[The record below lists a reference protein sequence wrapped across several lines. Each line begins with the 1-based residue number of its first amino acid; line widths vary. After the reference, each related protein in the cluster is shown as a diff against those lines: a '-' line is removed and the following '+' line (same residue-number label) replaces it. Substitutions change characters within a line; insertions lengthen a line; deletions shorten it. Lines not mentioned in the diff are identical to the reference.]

1 MATIDLS
8 APRSR
13 FGFPTATLGARA
25 DRAPWHGPL
34 LANSALMAT
43 LVVVSIVGMLVDDR
57 MLLGESVWLKPAKF
71 GLAFGLYGVTLA
83 WILRLPHRG
92 RRATWWLGTV
102 FAVTGVLDVGFIAL
116 QAARG
121 TFSHFNTAT
130 DPVNQIGQ
138 QVFSSGVPGLFL
150 ANLVLA
156 VIISWQK
163 LADRPTR
170 IALKAGLWLAVA
182 GMMLGYLMGFT
193 GPQLVRQADGTVVGL
208 MAGHTVGPDAPAG
221 AARDGVGAMPITHWS
236 TSGGDLRIPHFVGL
250 HGIQV
255 LLLLAV
261 VLVAL
266 APRYGWLRTETT
278 RAALLVVAVLGYFG
292 LLTLVLW
299 QALRGQPLTSPDIAT
314 AGAGAALAL
323 LVAGGVT
330 VVYLRAREALSD
342 TETTTTENRLTYT

>member
-1 MATIDLS
+1 MATIDLTHTL
-8 APRSR
+8 SR
-13 FGFPTATLGARA
+13 FRSPAAPART
-25 DRAPWHGPL
+25 DRAPWHVPL
-34 LANSALMAT
+34 LVNSALMAA
-43 LVVVSIVGMLVDDR
+43 LVLVSTVGMLVDDR
-57 MLLGESVWLKPAKF
+57 ELLGESVWLKPAKF
-71 GLAFGLYGVTLA
+71 GLAFALYGLTLA

-102 FAVTGVLDVGFIAL
+102 FAITGIADVGFIAL

-121 TFSHFNTAT
+121 TFSHFNTAS

-138 QVFSSGVPGLFL
+138 QVFTSGVPGLFL

-156 VIISWQK
+156 LIISWQK

-208 MAGHTVGPDAPAG
+208 MAGHTVRAG
-221 AARDGVGAMPITHWS
+221 GAHGDAARDGLGAMPITHWS
-236 TSGGDLRIPHFVGL
+236 TTGGDLRIPHFVGL

-261 VLVAL
+261 ALLAL
-266 APRYGWLRTETT
+266 APRYRWLRTEPV
-278 RAALLVVAVLGYFG
+278 RAALLGVAVLGYFG

-299 QALRGQPLTSPDIAT
+299 QALRGQPLTSPDLAT
-314 AGAGAALAL
+314 AGAATALAL
-323 LVAGGVT
+323 FVAGGVT
-330 VVYLRAREALSD
+330 AVYLRARTGTAI
-342 TETTTTENRLTYT
+342 ET

>member
-1 MATIDLS
+1 MATIEFPHPLFRVRFRT
-8 APRSR
+8 APA
-13 FGFPTATLGARA
+13 GTGTA
-25 DRAPWHGPL
+25 RAPWHRPL
-34 LANSALMAT
+34 LVNSALMAV
-43 LVVVSIVGMLVDDR
+43 LVAVSLVGMLVDER

-71 GLAFGLYGVTLA
+71 GFAFALYGVTLA

-92 RRATWWLGTV
+92 RRVTWWLGTV
-102 FAVTGVLDVGFIAL
+102 FAVTGVADVGFIAV

-138 QVFSSGVPGLFL
+138 QVFAFGVPGLFV

-156 VIISWQK
+156 AIISWQK

-182 GMMLGYLMGFT
+182 GMALGYLMGFT

-208 MAGHTVGPDAPAG
+208 MAGHTVVAG
-221 AARDGVGAMPITHWS
+221 GATGDAARDGLGAMPITHWS
-236 TSGGDLRIPHFVGL
+236 TTGGDLRIPHFVGL

-255 LLLLAV
+255 LLVLVV
-261 VLVAL
+261 VLTAL
-266 APRYGWLRTETT
+266 ASRYRWLRTETV
-278 RAALLVVAVLGYFG
+278 RAALLGVGVLGYTG

-299 QALRGQPLTSPDIAT
+299 QALRGQPLTSPDPAT
-314 AGAGAALAL
+314 GAAAAALAV
-323 LVAGGVT
+323 LVGGGVT
-330 VVYLRAREALSD
+330 AVYLRGREPAAG
-342 TETTTTENRLTYT
+342 TELTQR

>member
-8 APRSR
+8 HTLSR
-13 FGFPTATLGARA
+13 FRTAPPRTATE
-25 DRAPWHGPL
+25 RAPWHGPL
-34 LANSALMAT
+34 LVNSALMAA
-43 LVVVSIVGMLVDDR
+43 LVVVSMIGMVVDDR
-57 MLLGESVWLKPAKF
+57 LLLGESVWLKPAKF

-102 FAVTGVLDVGFIAL
+102 FAVAGVLDVGFIAL

-138 QVFSSGVPGLFL
+138 QVFMSGVPGLFV

-182 GMMLGYLMGFT
+182 GMALGYLMGFT
-193 GPQLVRQADGTVVGL
+193 GPQLVRQTDGTVVGL
-208 MAGHTVGPDAPAG
+208 VAGHTVNPDAPAN
-221 AARDGVGAMPITHWS
+221 AARDGVGAMPLTHWS
-236 TSGGDLRIPHFVGL
+236 TTGGDLRIPHFVGL
-250 HGIQV
+250 HGIQF
-255 LLLLAV
+255 LLVLAV
-261 VLVAL
+261 VLTAL
-266 APRYGWLRTETT
+266 AARWSWLRTETT

-299 QALRGQPLTSPDIAT
+299 QALRGQPLTSPDLAT
-314 AGAGAALAL
+314 AGAAAALAL

-330 VVYLRAREALSD
+330 AVYLRAREGA
-342 TETTTTENRLTYT
+342 TEPAGE

>member
-8 APRSR
+8 RTLSRARFRAAPARH
-13 FGFPTATLGARA
+13 GTAT
-25 DRAPWHGPL
+25 APWHGPL
-34 LANSALMAT
+34 LVNSALMGA
-43 LVVVSIVGMLVDDR
+43 LVLVSMIGMVVDDR
-57 MLLGESVWLKPAKF
+57 LLLGESVWLKPAKF
-71 GLAFGLYGVTLA
+71 GLAFALYGLTLA

-121 TFSHFNTAT
+121 TFSHFNTAQE
-130 DPVNQIGQ
+130 PINQIGQ
-138 QVFSSGVPGLFL
+138 QVFASGVPGLFV

-163 LADRPTR
+163 LADRPTT
-170 IALKAGLWLAVA
+170 IALKAGLWLAVT
-182 GMMLGYLMGFT
+182 GMALGYLMGFT

-208 MAGHTVGPDAPAG
+208 MAGHTVHAG
-221 AARDGVGAMPITHWS
+221 GASGDAARDGVGAMPITHWS
-236 TSGGDLRIPHFVGL
+236 TTGGDLRIPHFVGL

-261 VLVAL
+261 GLVAL
-266 APRYGWLRTETT
+266 APRYRWLRTEKV
-278 RAALLVVAVLGYFG
+278 RAALLGVAVLGYFG

-299 QALRGQPLTSPDIAT
+299 QALRGQPLTAPDLAT
-314 AGAGAALAL
+314 TGAAAALAV

-330 VVYLRAREALSD
+330 AVYLRARELARAGAD
-342 TETTTTENRLTYT
+342 PA